1 MAEDQRSPVLP
12 VLLFSGVCAVITA
25 GTLHF
30 IGIPFTWPYAV
41 VLCWFTLVSL
51 LLLTWQERALGPDVQ
66 PFIRRF
72 MGGMVLKLL
81 VSLVLLIILV
91 KVVQGVD
98 PKPLS
103 STFALLYFAYLAFS
117 TIRLAGR
124 LRSVQRS

>member
-1 MAEDQRSPVLP
+1 MAEDQGSPVLP
-12 VLLFSGVCAVITA
+12 VLLFSAVCAVITA
-25 GTLHF
+25 GALHF
-30 IGIPFTWPYAV
+30 FGIPFTWPYAV

-98 PKPLS
+98 AKPLS
-103 STFALLYFAYLAFS
+103 STFALLYFAFLTFS

-124 LRSVQRS
+124 LRSTKRS